1 MMRNHA
7 GHRLVASVLL
17 LAMASFAIA
26 DDSRFT
32 RITAEWQDP
41 VFRQY
46 DFWIGLGH
54 ANWRSKKPDEFFHE
68 DTGTLATHWVYPT
81 LNGKALLEFAM
92 SDEPID
98 DSGARVQGFSIRY
111 FDERKRRWVMA
122 QEWPDPNAT
131 SGVVDQLQGY
141 YRFGRIQVFSTY
153 SRGEPEVER
162 TRRYTFSDIRPDGF
176 IWHGVSTGDRGKT
189 WSAGTIVEFSKVEA
203 KAEWPQAGTHLP
215 NYDDGKQCDEDRYRA
230 FDDLAGEWRG
240 EVQMNEERREVT
252 LTGYLMLGGCAVIS
266 YLEFENNDGPY
277 TLLEVRSPG
286 PANSDWWVYRL
297 DAERGTSHTYQIGSF
312 DDGGITLHDNNQYV
326 IQSELENLSPRKIPR
341 ADAVALRKT
350 VWTSLGP
357 HKLSFEWWTRPSPDS
372 EWQKDADFS
381 LQR

>member
-98 DSGARVQGFSIRY
+98 DSGARDS
-111 FDERKRRWVMA
+111 
-122 QEWPDPNAT
+122 
-131 SGVVDQLQGY
+131 
-141 YRFGRIQVFSTY
+141 
-153 SRGEPEVER
+153 
-162 TRRYTFSDIRPDGF
+162 
-176 IWHGVSTGDRGKT
+176 
-189 WSAGTIVEFSKVEA
+189 
-203 KAEWPQAGTHLP
+203 
-215 NYDDGKQCDEDRYRA
+215 A
-230 FDDLAGEWRG
+230 FDIS
-240 EVQMNEERREVT
+240 MREN
-252 LTGYLMLGGCAVIS
+252 GG
-266 YLEFENNDGPY
+266 G
-277 TLLEVRSPG
+277 
-286 PANSDWWVYRL
+286 
-297 DAERGTSHTYQIGSF
+297 
-312 DDGGITLHDNNQYV
+312 
-326 IQSELENLSPRKIPR
+326 
-341 ADAVALRKT
+341 
-350 VWTSLGP
+350 
-357 HKLSFEWWTRPSPDS
+357 
-372 EWQKDADFS
+372 
-381 LQR
+381 